1 MTALARART
10 LVAEALAMTEA
21 DLPTDIR
28 IGSIDQWDSLAHAR
42 ILLALEEAVG
52 RQLDAADAAMVE
64 SPAEV
69 AALLVKFG
77 KE

>member
-10 LVAEALAMTEA
+10 LVAEALAMPES
-21 DLPTDIR
+21 DLPADIR
-28 IGSIDQWDSLAHAR
+28 IGSIYQWDSLAHAR
-42 ILLALEEAVG
+42 ILLALEETVG
-52 RQLDAADAAMVE
+52 RQLDATDAAIIE
-64 SPAEV
+64 SPAEI

>member
-10 LVAEALAMTEA
+10 LVAEALAMPEG
-21 DLPTDIR
+21 DLPADIR

-52 RQLDAADAAMVE
+52 HQLDAADAATVE
-64 SPAEV
+64 SPTEV

>member
-10 LVAEALAMTEA
+10 LVAEALAMPES
-21 DLPTDIR
+21 DLPADIR

-42 ILLALEEAVG
+42 ILLALEETVG
-52 RQLDAADAAMVE
+52 RQLDAADAAIIE
-64 SPAEV
+64 SPAEI

>member
-10 LVAEALAMTEA
+10 LVAEALAMPEA
-21 DLPTDIR
+21 DLPADIR

-42 ILLALEEAVG
+42 ILLALEETVG
-52 RQLDAADAAMVE
+52 RQLDAADAAIIE
-64 SPAEV
+64 SPAEI